1 METCLARLEALYR
14 NYIETV
20 RELERNRKIGDG
32 LFGLRPGP
40 EDDPC
45 HDRFAAELDA
55 LLRDFAA
62 ASPGSEDCAAVLRY
76 LFTAP
81 EAWRE
86 LKSAYWMLIAVQGL
100 GAGLI
105 ERLNAADAGELEAL
119 YAARWPRRERLPVQ
133 TQILKQLQRRTHT
146 AT

>member
-14 NYIETV
+14 DYIETV

>member
-14 NYIETV
+14 DYIETV
-20 RELERNRKIGDG
+20 RELERIRKIGDG

-133 TQILKQLQRRTHT
+133 TQILKQLQRQTHT